1 MISSQN
7 KNFQEAPA
15 SRPGREAHVTVAP
28 YVKEAELS
36 VQRVWKAVFCLPG
49 HVRPQH
55 SSQAN
60 CPISGGLSRRRGT
73 QRCLSRLDPPPPSAT
88 SRGEVKGWVGR
99 SLPASQ
105 EGTGHFDVRWQTSI
119 LHLAR
124 PSIRGPILS
133 ENPASPRKT
142 PPSSFTSGRLL
153 WLYDYIWGFVWLC
166 MYLHHSQLV
175 PINNRA
181 RV

>member
-73 QRCLSRLDPPPPSAT
+73 QRCLSRLDPPPVCHVQGGGQ
-88 SRGEVKGWVGR
+88 RLGR
-99 SLPASQ
+99 QVFASQ
-105 EGTGHFDVRWQTSI
+105 PRGHWPFWCQMTTSI

-142 PPSSFTSGRLL
+142 PPASFTSGRLL

>member
-1 MISSQN
+1 MSKRPSYRCRESGKLSFVCRVTYGRSILLRLTAPSAEGWAVGEALSAASQ
-7 KNFQEAPA
+7 
-15 SRPGREAHVTVAP
+15 
-28 YVKEAELS
+28 
-36 VQRVWKAVFCLPG
+36 
-49 HVRPQH
+49 
-55 SSQAN
+55 
-60 CPISGGLSRRRGT
+60 GLT
-73 QRCLSRLDPPPPSAT
+73 PPPPSAT